1 MTGYLGSKSKRRCW
15 KNNHSN
21 KFRCCPCRSGTSS
34 SIDGIDTDGDGLIN
48 KVTAHPNRAQVM
60 SGMLPYY
67 AKNDFN
73 WNDRKNWIN
82 DQNAVLLVIKRNGVV
97 EAFDRS
103 KIINGVKKACQG
115 RPVSDADLAIL
126 ASKVEE
132 NLRLGGFAEI
142 DAHDIGLAVLSPL
155 RELDEIAYMRYA
167 SVYRSF
173 ESLQDFETEIAML
186 RAGLI
191 GEVAAASTTESNIS
205 VSDRDGSASLQK
217 Q

>member
-1 MTGYLGSKSKRRCW
+1 M
-15 KNNHSN
+15 H
-21 KFRCCPCRSGTSS
+21 CPFCRSDDTRVIDSRTNDDGTNVRRRRQC
-34 SIDGIDTDGDGLIN
+34 TDC
-48 KVTAHPNRAQVM
+48 NRRFTTVET
-60 SGMLPYY
+60 
-67 AKNDFN
+67 
-73 WNDRKNWIN
+73 
-82 DQNAVLLVIKRNGVV
+82 AVLLVIKRNGVV